1 MHGTR
6 RVASRGGVVVL
17 AAVLSACG
25 DVPNSPTPNPTPTP
39 TPAPTPIPPQVV
51 AERTGF
57 SLEAGWIGWLAFPT
71 SQAGTLE
78 ATVDWTY
85 ASNNLD
91 VYLVKGECNYDQLYA
106 GLCETLA
113 SSDSETAK
121 PDKVRLENAAAGTYT
136 IFVDNLGPG
145 DESLS
150 FQVVLTPGAAASATS
165 RSPSIR
171 VRPDRRAKGQV
182 AIP

>member
-1 MHGTR
+1 MRAASGGGAVLLA
-6 RVASRGGVVVL
+6 VA
-17 AAVLSACG
+17 LSACG
-25 DVPNSPTPNPTPTP
+25 DVPAGPTPAPAPTPTP
-39 TPAPTPIPPQVV
+39 SPTPIPPQVV

-57 SLEAGWIGWLAFPT
+57 FLEAGWIGWLPFPT
-71 SQAGTLE
+71 SRAGSLE

-106 GLCETLA
+106 GQCETLA
-113 SSDSETAK
+113 SSDSPTAK
-121 PDKVRLENAAAGTYT
+121 PEKVRLESAPAGTYT

-150 FQVVLTPGAAASATS
+150 FQVILTAGPAASAAR
-165 RSPSIR
+165 RSVPL
-171 VRPDRRAKGQV
+171 RPDRRPRGQV